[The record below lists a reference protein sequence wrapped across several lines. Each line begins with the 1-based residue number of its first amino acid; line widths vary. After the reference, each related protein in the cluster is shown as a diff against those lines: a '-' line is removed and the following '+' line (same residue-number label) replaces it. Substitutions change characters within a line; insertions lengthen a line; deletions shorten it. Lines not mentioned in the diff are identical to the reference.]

1 MSHTLLR
8 HDEPL
13 SVVRLGA
20 GAELPAWATSGTLLS
35 VTATAD
41 ETSVVC
47 AHAVVPRKARHEGP
61 FTAFSVEG
69 TLDFALTGVLH
80 ALLAAPAEQE
90 VPVFT
95 LSTFDTDWVL
105 VPAGEADRAAEA
117 WRRQGYDVRPADRAT
132 TPPPEGT
139 DS

>member
-8 HDEPL
+8 HAEPL
-13 SVVRLGA
+13 AVVRLGS
-20 GAELPAWATSGTLLS
+20 GADLPSWATSSTLLS
-35 VTATAD
+35 VTATAA

-47 AHAVVPRKARHEGP
+47 AHAAVPAKARPQGP

-80 ALLAAPAEQE
+80 TLLAAPAEEE

-105 VPAGEADRAAEA
+105 VPAAEADRVTEA
-117 WRRQGYDVRPADRAT
+117 WRRRGYDVRPADRPTA
-132 TPPPEGT
+132 PPPEGS
-139 DS
+139 DA